1 MHLSYVNAFTL
12 ASRCPASQETN
23 TSSIRFRGK
32 MDFGHKTRLRK
43 GEILLFEN
51 TTHNIF
57 SCCVSSWST
66 YISRLSTSRLAG
78 LASGLVTPIVSATAL
93 RSTMAPVRQHL
104 FLARTAVLTYLVTSL
119 PPETRCSSASLLTT
133 VLQETVSMSSTSP

>member
-1 MHLSYVNAFTL
+1 MDLFYRNAFTL
-12 ASRCPASQETN
+12 ASCCLASQETN

-32 MDFGHKTRLRK
+32 MDFCHITRL
-43 GEILLFEN
+43 GDILRFEN
-51 TTHNIF
+51 TARNLF

-66 YISRLSTSRLAG
+66 YISRLSTSRLT
-78 LASGLVTPIVSATAL
+78 GLVAVVPATTL

-104 FLARTAVLTYLVTSL
+104 VLACTAELTYLVTSL

-133 VLQETVSMSSTSP
+133 FLQKTVSMSSTTP